1 MAAATFNTWEMAIR
15 GDVRPKMVP
24 ESRQTYAG
32 ERPSMLSFFFQFPE
46 IIFRWRGSVIP
57 YVLIEIFL
65 AVGLSFL
72 ALYACPDEKFSP
84 VGHQLVGVLLAFLV
98 VFRSQI
104 SWGMYMEGRNH
115 VGALFAT
122 SRVLAIQMMEDFASA
137 GGSTSENA
145 DFASKIRDAEDSLR
159 LLKLYFYLVVEHG
172 ACAAPRPAARQAP
185 TAAASCCPVL
195 QGAPS
200 RAPRLHGDIALSAI
214 LLARVHPAPRVC
226 RIETRPRMCDGS
238 PLASPL
244 ARRSA
249 LHRRLQRLA
258 VCAVH
263 RLLLCHRNRG
273 GLVRCRV
280 VMHRPP
286 PEP

>member
-1 MAAATFNTWEMAIR
+1 M
-15 GDVRPKMVP
+15 
-24 ESRQTYAG
+24 
-32 ERPSMLSFFFQFPE
+32 
-46 IIFRWRGSVIP
+46 
-57 YVLIEIFL
+57 LIEIFL

-137 GGSTSENA
+137 GGSTTENA

-172 ACAAPRPAARQAP
+172 AYAAPRPTARQAP
-185 TAAASCCPVL
+185 AAAASCCPVL
-195 QGAPS
+195 QGAPP
-200 RAPRLHGDIALSAI
+200 RASPGIS
-214 LLARVHPAPRVC
+214 PS
-226 RIETRPRMCDGS
+226 ETRQSCSRVYT
-238 PLASPL
+238 L
-244 ARRSA
+244 
-249 LHRRLQRLA
+249 LHS
-258 VCAVH
+258 CAV
-263 RLLLCHRNRG
+263 
-273 GLVRCRV
+273 
-280 VMHRPP
+280 
-286 PEP
+286 